1 MQRLAGAPEPWS
13 RCAHPAGGG
22 GEDARDAPSLPAHIF
37 TPEMGESSHC
47 PSQGGNAEARS
58 QKCLRGCMHVQL
70 GVTDRQLETA
80 LSTTVLAPFISC
92 CC

>member
-47 PSQGGNAEARS
+47 PSQGGMLKHEAKNVFVAVCTYR
-58 QKCLRGCMHVQL
+58 
-70 GVTDRQLETA
+70 
-80 LSTTVLAPFISC
+80 
-92 CC
+92 